1 MNMDS
6 MEANARLL
14 AIVQCS
20 QDAII
25 SKRLDGTITTW
36 NNAAERIF
44 GYTALEAV
52 GNNITII
59 IPEELLPEEKDIIKK
74 IKRGEIIE
82 HYETVRKRK
91 DGSRISIALTISPIK
106 DGNGNTIG
114 ASKIARDI
122 TGEKESKRN
131 EAMLAAIVDSS
142 DDAIISKTLDGYI
155 TSWNFTAEKMFGY
168 PANEAIGKHISII
181 IPPERIAEETII
193 IDNIRN
199 GKKLDHFETVRVAK
213 NGREI
218 NISLTVSPVKN
229 SNGEIIG
236 ASKIARDI
244 SERAE
249 IERQRQLYTNRLQE
263 LNNYKDD
270 FMAMASHELK
280 TPLTIVKSNLQILEH
295 LMAVDSNVKFIHP
308 TLKQVDKLTDLINNL
323 LDVSKIQ
330 IGKLEINPAV
340 FDLNILLQEIIDNI
354 QQTLEDQKIYYKKQ
368 DDKLMA
374 FADSSRIEQVVIN
387 VLTNAIKYSPGGTDV
402 IVDAFEKGGKILVSI
417 KDEGIGIPPEDL
429 DKIFTRFY
437 RVSGMAATFSGSG
450 IGLYISSE
458 IVKQHGGEMWVES
471 TIGKG
476 SVFYFTIPATDEA

>member
-1 MNMDS
+1 
-6 MEANARLL
+6 MEASARLL

-25 SKRLDGTITTW
+25 SKKLDGTITTW
-36 NNAAERIF
+36 NSAAERIF
-44 GYTALEAV
+44 GYTAQEAI
-52 GNNITII
+52 GDNISII

-82 HYETVRKRK
+82 HYETIRKRK
-91 DGSRISIALTISPIK
+91 DGRRISIALTISPIK
-106 DGNGNTIG
+106 DENGKTIG

-181 IPPERIAEETII
+181 IPPERIGEEAII

-213 NGREI
+213 NGRQI

-236 ASKIARDI
+236 ASKVARDI

-249 IERQRQLYTNRLQE
+249 IERQRQLYTKRLQE

-295 LMAVDSNVKFIHP
+295 LLATDSNVKFIQLN
-308 TLKQVDKLTDLINNL
+308 LKQVDKLTDLVNNL
-323 LDVSKIQ
+323 LDISKIQ
-330 IGKLEINPAV
+330 IGKLEINKTV
-340 FDLNILLQEIIDNI
+340 FDLDILMKEIIDNI
-354 QQTLEDQKIYYKKQ
+354 HQALEGRRIYYKKR
-368 DDKLMA
+368 DDKLMV
-374 FADSSRIEQVVIN
+374 FADSSRIEQVIIN
-387 VLTNAIKYSPGGTDV
+387 VLTNAIKYSPGGPDV
-402 IVDAFEKGGKILVSI
+402 IVDAFDDDGKIIVSI
-417 KDEGIGIPPEDL
+417 KDGGIGIPQEDL
-429 DKIFTRFY
+429 QNIFTRFY
-437 RVSGMAATFSGSG
+437 RVRGMASTFSGSG

-476 SVFYFTIPATDEA
+476 SVFYFTIPAADEA